1 MSYNPPGTS
10 SRKPPAAA
18 RPSTRGS
25 VPRMTTGYRVT
36 GTAAR
41 PGSRAGAPQGALS
54 SQIRVADRPVTQQG
68 LAGMKTGSKAGMEQR
83 TVQDRSYY
91 VGLLLSKTQELN
103 SEISKMTK
111 EIDTFEQ
118 DNSTYLT
125 YEKKAETMASE
136 IKELQGEMADINTLM
151 DKLNTNSS
159 LEDIVAEA
167 NTLARHNDHQSRA
180 IETLFSER
188 QGLEKE
194 IKNLEAEIAQEK
206 QAAEGLIT
214 QMDPAIQKKFFDLKE
229 VSTQLEKELEQRQTE
244 LEAVSAKMKTL
255 EEEVASS
262 EIKQEAVQL
271 HKQLAEALKTRDQWR
286 EKDKETPQEEKA
298 RLLQQVKKDNEEI
311 TSMEKMTAE
320 LQDKIHAVQDDIQR
334 INTCIEEHESERSTK
349 YRELRRKEQIFKEY
363 LDDFEKNKDTEME
376 KCQQLQSSIVASLE
390 HISQV
395 LVQHQHMPTPG
406 QLKEMQ
412 DNLTFKEN
420 EMEKAILT
428 AKSLD
433 LENSKLQMDLMKVEQ
448 LESKISNELAT
459 LKQGIETMEKEI
471 EIYSDI
477 NTLKANEEAK
487 KQLMETEKIYL
498 QKRREALKKRMQDLV
513 ALYEANKSK
522 LNTNDTYIQLN
533 NLERKW
539 QYLEQNNFVI
549 NDFISSKQT
558 ESNYQQIAEDVIEM
572 MTDYNSLLCQSLT
585 SVPT

>member
-1 MSYNPPGTS
+1 
-10 SRKPPAAA
+10 
-18 RPSTRGS
+18 
-25 VPRMTTGYRVT
+25 MTTGYRVT

-412 DNLTFKEN
+412 
-420 EMEKAILT
+420 
-428 AKSLD
+428 
-433 LENSKLQMDLMKVEQ
+433 V
-448 LESKISNELAT
+448 
-459 LKQGIETMEKEI
+459 
-471 EIYSDI
+471 
-477 NTLKANEEAK
+477 
-487 KQLMETEKIYL
+487 
-498 QKRREALKKRMQDLV
+498 
-513 ALYEANKSK
+513 
-522 LNTNDTYIQLN
+522 
-533 NLERKW
+533 
-539 QYLEQNNFVI
+539 QYVTQ
-549 NDFISSKQT
+549 
-558 ESNYQQIAEDVIEM
+558 
-572 MTDYNSLLCQSLT
+572 
-585 SVPT
+585 

>member
-1 MSYNPPGTS
+1 
-10 SRKPPAAA
+10 
-18 RPSTRGS
+18 
-25 VPRMTTGYRVT
+25 MTTGYRVT

-41 PGSRAGAPQGALS
+41 PGSRAGGPQGALN
-54 SQIRVADRPVTQQG
+54 SQIKVADRPVTQQG
-68 LAGMKTGSKAGMEQR
+68 LAGMKTGSKAGLEQR

-91 VGLLLSKTQELN
+91 IGLLLSKTQELN
-103 SEISKMTK
+103 GEISKMTK
-111 EIDTFEQ
+111 EIETFEQ
-118 DNSTYLT
+118 DNATYLT
-125 YEKKAETMASE
+125 YEKKAEAMAAE

-159 LEDIVAEA
+159 LEDMMAECS
-167 NTLARHNDHQSRA
+167 TLTRHNDHQTRA

-194 IKNLEAEIAQEK
+194 IRNLEADIAQEK

-214 QMDPAIQKKFFDLKE
+214 QMAPAVQKKFFDLKE
-229 VSTQLEKELEQRQTE
+229 VSIQLEKELEQRQAE

-271 HKQLAEALKTRDQWR
+271 HKQLAEALQTRDQWR

-311 TSMEKMTAE
+311 TSMEKMTAD
-320 LQDKIHAVQDDIQR
+320 LQDKIRSVQDDIQR
-334 INTCIEEHESERSTK
+334 INTCIEEHESERSTR
-349 YRELRRKEQIFKEY
+349 YRELRKKEQIFKEY
-363 LDDFEKNKDTEME
+363 LDNFEKNKGNEME
-376 KCQQLQSSIVASLE
+376 KCQQLQTSIVTSLE
-390 HISQV
+390 QISQI
-395 LVQHQHMPTPG
+395 LVQHQHMPSPG

-412 DNLTFKEN
+412 DDLTFKEH
-420 EMEKAILT
+420 EMEKAVLT

-448 LESKISNELAT
+448 LESKISNELAK

-471 EIYSDI
+471 DLYNDI
-477 NTLKANEEAK
+477 ATLKNNEEAK
-487 KQLMETEKIYL
+487 KELMEKEKLYL
-498 QKRREALKKRMQDLV
+498 EKRREALKKRMQDMMV
-513 ALYEANKSK
+513 LYEASKSK
-522 LNTNDTYIQLN
+522 LNANDTYTQLS

-549 NDFISSKQT
+549 SDCILPPCHVAASQHCLCFSHSLEQ
-558 ESNYQQIAEDVIEM
+558 SLC
-572 MTDYNSLLCQSLT
+572 YNSYS
-585 SVPT
+585 